1 VAKQAASW
9 RPGFQSSAAAG
20 HRLSFTGNRFEIQ
33 SPGGKPR
40 YVGTV
45 RKDPSAK
52 PAAIDFT
59 HKEGVLGGKA
69 LMEFTSSAATR

>member
-1 VAKQAASW
+1 
-9 RPGFQSSAAAG
+9 
-20 HRLSFTGNRFEIQ
+20 LTGNREIQ

-40 YVGTV
+40 YVATV

-69 LMEFTSSAATR
+69 WMQFKSSAATR